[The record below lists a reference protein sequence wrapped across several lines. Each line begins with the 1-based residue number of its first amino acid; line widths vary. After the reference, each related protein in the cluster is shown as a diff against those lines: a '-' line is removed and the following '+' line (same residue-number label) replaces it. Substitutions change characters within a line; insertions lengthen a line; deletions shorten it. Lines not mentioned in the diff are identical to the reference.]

1 MAQEMSVAVLCF
13 CSIWAGRRAGVLE
26 GNGGRLPRQRAGIH
40 PKLGRALLAH
50 EIRGGRCVQRVP
62 DPAGGGRLHRY
73 GPPHYDYEKEV
84 EQNFRRRFTFGK
96 WETGAAEY
104 AGRRARTYADRVLID
119 QAKYIREQVHPIP
132 LEKHRK
138 QDKKASL
145 NSLGGVLSRCSR
157 RATSHLSPSIAAGA
171 RVANTVREAPACGAI
186 GCFSSCATE
195 HRGGWHL

>member
-1 MAQEMSVAVLCF
+1 MVGYLVKELGYIRNLVEPCWLMRFVEAAACNVSQIL
-13 CSIWAGRRAGVLE
+13 LE
-26 GNGGRLPRQRAGIH
+26 VDDFIVT
-40 PKLGRALLAH
+40 ALLTTTT
-50 EIRGGRCVQRVP
+50 RRRSNRTS
-62 DPAGGGRLHRY
+62 GGGL
-73 GPPHYDYEKEV
+73 PL
-84 EQNFRRRFTFGK
+84 GK